1 MDLLLTGK
9 TALITG
15 ASKGIGFACAMRLAK
30 EGANVRLAARTAE
43 DLATAR
49 DSILTQ
55 ADVEVQTFQID
66 LSDGQAVRDLMKRN
80 RDIDIL
86 VNNAGA
92 IPNGHIEQIDEATWR
107 DAWDLKVFGYINTC
121 REAFEFM
128 KQRGS
133 GVIIN
138 IIGAGGERPT
148 PGYIAGGAGNAA
160 LMAMTRAIG
169 STSLKYG
176 VRVLGL
182 NPGLIHT
189 ERLEALMRQ
198 LAGHR
203 YGDESR
209 WQEFLDPKFPPGEPA
224 HIADMTALLASDLSA
239 FTTGTIITVDGGAS
253 ARFA

>member
-1 MDLLLTGK
+1 MDLQLGGK
-9 TALITG
+9 KALITG
-15 ASKGIGFACAMRLAK
+15 ASKGIGFACALRLAQ
-30 EGANVRLAARTAE
+30 EGANVRLVARTAA
-43 DLATAR
+43 DLANAKAG
-49 DSILTQ
+49 ILEQ
-55 ADVEVQTFQID
+55 ADVDVQTFQVD
-66 LSDGQAVRDLMKRN
+66 LSDGDAVRGLFESN
-80 RDIDIL
+80 LDIDIL
-86 VNNAGA
+86 INNAGA
-92 IPNGHIEQIDEATWR
+92 IPGGDIGQIDEATWR

-121 REAFEFM
+121 RAAFEFM
-128 KQRGS
+128 KKRGS

-189 ERLEALMRQ
+189 ERLETLMRNF
-198 LAGHR
+198 AKGR
-203 YGDESR
+203 FGDESR
-209 WQEFLDPKFPPGEPA
+209 WKELLEAEFPPGEPA

>member
-1 MDLLLTGK
+1 MDLLLKGK
-9 TALITG
+9 IALITG
-15 ASKGIGFACAMRLAK
+15 ASKGIGFACAMRLAQ
-30 EGANVRLAARTAE
+30 EGADVRLVARTAA
-43 DLATAR
+43 DLVIAR
-49 DSILTQ
+49 DSILSQ
-55 ADVEVQTFQID
+55 SKVEVQTFQID
-66 LSDGQAVRDLMKRN
+66 LSDGQAVRDLMAEN
-80 RDIDIL
+80 QDIDIL
-86 VNNAGA
+86 INNAGA
-92 IPNGHIEQIDEATWR
+92 IPNGNIGQIDETTWR

-160 LMAMTRAIG
+160 LMAMTRAMG
-169 STSLKYG
+169 STSLRYG

-189 ERLEALMRQ
+189 DRLEALMRH
-198 LAGHR
+198 LARRNH
-203 YGDESR
+203 GDESR
-209 WQEFLDPKFPPGEPA
+209 WEEYLDPKFPPGKPA